1 MKGKTMSK
9 IFEALENAEKQR
21 LRNGSSPFLKENE
34 EKKIAPALEPKSE
47 RIERPATS
55 LAPEPREEKKTAPVV
70 GPRPTPAPETK
81 VEKKPAPIPG
91 PKEVH
96 VERPANSFSP
106 APREEKK
113 TLPVLEPKSGWVMER
128 PAPSPVPEHREV
140 KRTTPV
146 VAPAFTPAPA
156 PREEKRTSP
165 ALEPKSERM
174 ERPAPSPVPEPK
186 VEKKS
191 APIPGL
197 KEERMERPA
206 ASLAPEPPRKDR
218 VEKTNV
224 VHNPVRL
231 DRLSSDHPLVS
242 LSEPGSLGAEQF
254 RRLRTHVL
262 KLNVSDPPKTIMV
275 TSATEGEG
283 KTFVAANLAAGIAHD
298 LHFHALLVDCDLR
311 SPALSHWFG
320 VQNGHGLSDYLVGK
334 GQLSELILKTEME
347 KLSILTGG
355 SVQAKPAEL
364 IGSRKMEALVN
375 ELKLRY
381 NDRYIILD
389 ATPLLATT
397 EPEVLARLV
406 DGILIVVRA
415 GVTPRE
421 TVKQAVASLDPKKI
435 LGFVLNDV
443 EFKSSGLSSRYFGSS
458 GYYTRYG
465 YGIRKAEPRSPLKD
479 ISSSKKKSG

>member
-9 IFEALENAEKQR
+9 IFEALENAEKER
-21 LRNGSSPFLKENE
+21 LRKGPAAFLEPKVEKKTELVVGPKE
-34 EKKIAPALEPKSE
+34 EKKTTPILG
-47 RIERPATS
+47 
-55 LAPEPREEKKTAPVV
+55 PREEKL
-70 GPRPTPAPETK
+70 GRPGENAQEQKATELRKGFTPAPE
-81 VEKKPAPIPG
+81 
-91 PKEVH
+91 PK
-96 VERPANSFSP
+96 
-106 APREEKK
+106 EEKK
-113 TLPVLEPKSGWVMER
+113 TLPVLEPKSDRMER
-128 PAPSPVPEHREV
+128 PVPTAAPE
-140 KRTTPV
+140 
-146 VAPAFTPAPA
+146 
-156 PREEKRTSP
+156 PRELKKTAPVLGSKEENKTAL
-165 ALEPKSERM
+165 ALEPKQERM
-174 ERPAPSPVPEPK
+174 ERREENVERQGATGLTRGFSPAMQPKEEKRIPPVLGPKEDKKTAFALEPK
-186 VEKKS
+186 GERLEKPTMIHK
-191 APIPGL
+191 PI
-197 KEERMERPA
+197 RPDKMG
-206 ASLAPEPPRKDR
+206 SK
-218 VEKTNV
+218 
-224 VHNPVRL
+224 
-231 DRLSSDHPLVS
+231 HPLIS
-242 LSEPGSLGAEQF
+242 ISQPGSLGAEQF

-298 LHFHALLVDCDLR
+298 LHFHALLVDCDLHNP
-311 SPALSHWFG
+311 SISQWFG

-334 GQLSELILKTEME
+334 GQLPELLIKTEME

-375 ELKLRY
+375 ELKSRY

-435 LGFVLNDV
+435 MGFVLNDV
-443 EFKSSGLSSRYFGSS
+443 EFKSSGLSSRYFGSG
-458 GYYTRYG
+458 GYYTQYG
-465 YGIRKAEPRSPLKD
+465 YGKRGTDPRNRSGGISPF
-479 ISSSKKKSG
+479 KKKSG